1 MVKKIFSAALLL
13 ACAVS
18 FAQEVKIKE
27 TSESFSSGSHNSF
40 HVTVFVD
47 DMNKVQHE
55 WKSKMKN
62 FGYGD
67 LKDKGKEYI
76 YDNVKFKDLS
86 NNPMDVYTKFEEKKD
101 DKSVEMWVAIDM
113 GGDYVSSGSHGK
125 EADYIKKMMKEWA
138 VKTSKEFVEDQHRD
152 ATRALGKLE
161 DKQKNL
167 EKDNKDLDS
176 DIKNYENKIKKAKD
190 DIEKNKKDI
199 ETKKTEIEAQKK
211 VVEGVKKKL
220 DSIN

>member
-1 MVKKIFSAALLL
+1 MVNKIFSTALVF

-27 TSESFSSGSHNSF
+27 TSESFNNGSHNSF

-47 DMNKVQHE
+47 DMNKVQKE
-55 WKSKMKN
+55 WKSKMKD

-67 LKDKGKEYI
+67 SKDKGKEYI

-113 GGDYVSSGSHGK
+113 GGDYVSSGSHGN
-125 EADYIKKMMKEWA
+125 EADFMKKMMKEWA
-138 VKTSKEFVEDQHRD
+138 VKTSKEFVEDQMKD
-152 ATRALGKLE
+152 ANKALAKLE
-161 DKQKNL
+161 DKKKDL
-167 EKDNKDLDS
+167 EKDNKDQDS
-176 DIKNYENKIKKAKD
+176 DIKNYEDKIKKAKEN
-190 DIEKNKKDI
+190 IEKNKKDI

-211 VVEGVKKKL
+211 VTEAVKKKY